1 MIDQNSQ
8 FFAIL
13 TAVGEAKQ
21 ANATALGLSWTFAQ
35 MGVGD
40 ANDTDPIPNRAQTKL
55 INEWRRA
62 PVNQVRPDSANP
74 NIIITEQ
81 VIPADVG
88 GKWIRELA
96 LYDADGDMVA
106 VANCAPSFKPL
117 LVQGTGKTQ
126 VIRMNFIVASTAN
139 IVLKID
145 PAVVLATRSY
155 VDSSIVNV
163 LPGGRRAGSYTKV
176 QINERGIVVDG
187 LNPSTLE
194 GYGITDAYTKSRADE
209 LLDQRVAA
217 DTIISAGFVSGD
229 INKPYFRERKPD
241 GGVGGIINL
250 ALAAHVHT
258 FESLKDKPSTMQG
271 YGITDAYTKV
281 KANELL
287 EQRVAAD
294 TIISAGFVSGD
305 ISKPYFL
312 ERKPDGGVGGIIN
325 LAPAAHVHT
334 FESLKDK
341 PSTMQGY
348 GIADAYTKVK
358 SDELLNQRVAADGI
372 VAAGFVS
379 GDLNYPYFL
388 KSPNSIVHLAR
399 RTQVDAKPDGDW
411 VDAVGLISNEP
422 SLPYMHQKGGGNVLL
437 VARSELPRNT
447 CAKGIPGWWRCADTG
462 LLRQRVSVYL
472 GDVSTAWAGSVAFP
486 VAFATQADS
495 VKISVLQNT
504 GSPATLSC
512 SYSELTTSGCKLRVD
527 EWSTAV
533 QYGLTLIVEAEGY

>member
-187 LNPSTLE
+187 WNPSTLE
-194 GYGITDAYTKSRADE
+194 GYGITDAYTKSRAD
-209 LLDQRVAA
+209 
-217 DTIISAGFVSGD
+217 
-229 INKPYFRERKPD
+229 
-241 GGVGGIINL
+241 
-250 ALAAHVHT
+250 
-258 FESLKDKPSTMQG
+258 
-271 YGITDAYTKV
+271 
-281 KANELL
+281 ELL

-325 LAPAAHVHT
+325 LALAAHVHT

-348 GIADAYTKVK
+348 GITDAYTKVK

-411 VDAVGLISNEP
+411 VDAVGLVSNEP

-495 VKISVLQNT
+495 VKISVLQST

-527 EWSTAV
+527 EWSASV